1 MTTSP
6 ITPIANVPTAWMTVA
21 APTNTG
27 IVPPWLQHPVKGKNP
42 GIVPPW
48 LQGRPVGPTHP
59 VADDVPRIL
68 GIAQP
73 TVFEPSPIVLPVM
86 PDPDEPRIWAH

>member
-1 MTTSP
+1 MKLLP
-6 ITPIANVPTAWMTVA
+6 VTPVETLATVRAA
-21 APTNTG
+21 APTSHNPG
-27 IVPPWLQHPVKGKNP
+27 IVPPWLQHPERNRNP

-73 TVFEPSPIVLPVM
+73 TVYEPNPIVV
-86 PDPDEPRIWAH
+86 DPETPRIWRA

>member
-1 MTTSP
+1 MTTSS
-6 ITPIANVPTAWMTVA
+6 IAPIANVPTAWMTVA
-21 APTNTG
+21 ADRNTG

-68 GIAQP
+68 GIAAP
-73 TVFEPSPIVLPVM
+73 TVYEPSPVQLPVID
-86 PDPDEPRIWAH
+86 DPELPRIMAR

>member
-1 MTTSP
+1 MKTLP
-6 ITPIANVPTAWMTVA
+6 VTPVETLASVRTA
-21 APTNTG
+21 APGRTTNPG
-27 IVPPWLQHPVKGKNP
+27 VVPPWLRPELNRNP

-48 LQGRPVGPTHP
+48 LQERPVAPDHP

-73 TVFEPSPIVLPVM
+73 TVFEPLPVV
-86 PDPDEPRIWAH
+86 PDPGTPRIW